1 MLDLKLCDDK
11 LSWSSIK
18 SIKNINYDDLIS
30 IANLSEITETA
41 IKSSGLSLNKDE
53 EKKLQKEFIN
63 FSKHL
68 LKKNFITLIHSNFG
82 ITN

>member
-1 MLDLKLCDDK
+1 MIPLFSKMLDLKLCDDK

-68 LKKNFITLIHSNFG
+68 FFF
-82 ITN
+82 